1 MKFTKSLILI
11 EENSY
16 MTICGIYKIQNKTNG
31 KFYIGS
37 SDNIDRRFSRH
48 KLDLSKNRHDNQHL
62 QNAWNK
68 YGGVSFEFK
77 LVRECSKSD
86 LLLEEQKDLD
96 IWVGKEEC
104 YNMRKDAKCPV
115 APGSKRPQWVIDK
128 IAAAQRGRPRW
139 TEEQKAQ
146 MSINRKGKYT
156 GKDSPRYGTHFN
168 HTEEAKKKISEASKN
183 QTWSMQ
189 RCQNISLSKIK
200 KQRIFTEEE
209 RKNISDGVQ
218 KAVLEGRYHK
228 NKVPK
233 EEYETIRGLYLSGSI
248 NKRQLAFKYGITPS
262 SMQKL
267 LQRIGV

>member
-1 MKFTKSLILI
+1 
-11 EENSY
+11 
-16 MTICGIYKIQNKTNG
+16 
-31 KFYIGS
+31 
-37 SDNIDRRFSRH
+37 
-48 KLDLSKNRHDNQHL
+48 
-62 QNAWNK
+62 
-68 YGGVSFEFK
+68 
-77 LVRECSKSD
+77 
-86 LLLEEQKDLD
+86 LD
-96 IWVGKEEC
+96 IWV
-104 YNMRKDAKCPV
+104 
-115 APGSKRPQWVIDK
+115 
-128 IAAAQRGRPRW
+128 
-139 TEEQKAQ
+139 
-146 MSINRKGKYT
+146 
-156 GKDSPRYGTHFN
+156 GTHFN

-218 KAVLEGRYHK
+218 TAVLEGRYHK
-228 NKVPK
+228 NKVPQ